1 MTKSN
6 KSKVSKKKPC
16 IPLYRIKLLER
27 NIIRNAQ
34 NYYYN
39 SKIIPPVG
47 NPNTWNIEEE
57 SVFEEDKIDYF
68 GIGINLK
75 EDMSFLYKIQ
85 K

>member
-6 KSKVSKKKPC
+6 KSKVSKKKPY

-39 SKIIPPVG
+39 SEIIPPVG

-57 SVFEEDKIDYF
+57 SVY
-68 GIGINLK
+68 IGNPAK
-75 EDMSFLYKIQ
+75 FLRKSLNGGE
-85 K
+85 